1 MTDLLLTWIVC
12 PIWRAVT
19 VCSIQYWLSN
29 HRTMVSRREFTH
41 WECHILSI
49 LLKNYC
55 RILIISCHLIFL
67 KIVIEPNCDSL
78 QVLSKLSMNMHLL
91 MPPDLVIQS
100 DSDDEVVDVSH
111 SQDQVVL
118 SDYLN
123 IMNNSDKVRRWLN
136 FLKIMTLIGR
146 FWKL

>member
-1 MTDLLLTWIVC
+1 
-12 PIWRAVT
+12 
-19 VCSIQYWLSN
+19 
-29 HRTMVSRREFTH
+29 
-41 WECHILSI
+41 
-49 LLKNYC
+49 
-55 RILIISCHLIFL
+55 
-67 KIVIEPNCDSL
+67 
-78 QVLSKLSMNMHLL
+78 MNMHLL

-136 FLKIMTLIGR
+136 FFENNDTDWQVLKALTQLCHNLLIVYQDSMR
-146 FWKL
+146 KYL